1 MSRSNIK
8 AVIWDMD
15 GVIVDTA
22 PYHFSAWQEAFRKKG
37 AKYTADDF
45 RRNFGQ
51 RNDAIIR
58 NILGD
63 GISQSELDTISEEKE
78 RDFRKKE
85 MQNIKPLPGATELM
99 KLLIEHGFK
108 MALASSAP
116 TENIKLQTE
125 GLGISNWFQSII
137 SGGDVTEG
145 KPSPQSFLLAAQR
158 LGAEPK
164 NCVVIEDAV
173 AGVTAAK
180 RAGMRCLAVTNT
192 NPERS
197 LMEADL
203 VVDTLEAVAVSDL
216 EKLLSLS

>member
-1 MSRSNIK
+1 MSRSSIK

-22 PYHFSAWQEAFRKKG
+22 PYHFSAWQEAFQKRGVKF
-37 AKYTADDF
+37 TEEDF

-51 RNDAIIR
+51 RNDTIIR

-78 RDFRKKE
+78 EDFRKKVR
-85 MQNIKPLPGATELM
+85 QNIKPLPGAIELM

-116 TENIKLQTE
+116 IENIKIQTE
-125 GLGISNWFQSII
+125 GLGISDWFQSII
-137 SGGDVTEG
+137 SGKDVTEG
-145 KPSPQSFLLAAQR
+145 KPSPQSFLLSAQR
-158 LGAEPK
+158 LGADPK

-192 NPERS
+192 HPKRN

-203 VVDTLEAVAVSDL
+203 VVDTLEAVAISDL

>member
-1 MSRSNIK
+1 MSSSNIR

-22 PYHFSAWQEAFRKKG
+22 PYHFSAWQEAFQKRG
-37 AKYTADDF
+37 TKYTEEDF
-45 RRNFGQ
+45 LRNFGR

-58 NILGD
+58 NILGG

-78 RDFRKKE
+78 EDFRKKVR
-85 MQNIKPLPGATELM
+85 QNIKPLPGAIKLM

-116 TENIKLQTE
+116 IKNIKIQTE
-125 GLGISNWFQSII
+125 GLGISDWFQSII
-137 SGGDVTEG
+137 SSEDVTEG
-145 KPSPQSFLLAAQR
+145 KPSPQSFLLSAQR
-158 LGAEPK
+158 LGANPK

-192 NPERS
+192 HPKRN

-203 VVDTLEAVAVSDL
+203 VVDTLETVVVSDL
-216 EKLLSLS
+216 ERLLSLP